1 MVISVQGSGKNL
13 PADTNVIFEGL
24 PAGYYQMVS
33 VVGGNRNTN
42 QQMIYKSDGTLT
54 IKTGNLEIQYDYYGQ
69 LITFK
74 NN

>member
-1 MVISVQGSGKNL
+1 MVISVQGNGENL
-13 PADTNVIFEGL
+13 PAGNNIIFKGL
-24 PAGYYQMVS
+24 PTGYCQMVS
-33 VVGGNRNTN
+33 IVGGNRNSN
-42 QQMIYKSDGTLT
+42 RQMIYESDGTLM

>member
-1 MVISVQGSGKNL
+1 MVISIQGNGKNL
-13 PADTNVIFEGL
+13 PADNNIIFKGL
-24 PAGYYQMVS
+24 PTDYYEMVS
-33 VVGGNRNTN
+33 IVGGNRNTN
-42 QQMIYKSDGTLT
+42 RQMIYKSDGTLM